1 MAWLDFVRVGIVM
14 VASSVGVALAFA
26 LLERYAFKPKK
37 DVSIVK
43 PSILYIV
50 IGAIDIGICA
60 LIMYLSVIHDKM
72 YLFIP
77 AGPVIVGSV
86 WLILRGALWKITIEE
101 DGIVFRNTF
110 GKTQKYLYS
119 EITEIKDER
128 LGFVIK
134 IGKKKIGVDMFNSN
148 FSELRA
154 VLARNCQKELFEQR
168 RSPKLSKR
176 ERKRA
181 KEKEMSATKNSKKH
195 SCN

>member
-1 MAWLDFVRVGIVM
+1 MAWLNFVRVGIAM
-14 VASSVGVALAFA
+14 IASSLSVALLFA
-26 LLERYAFKPKK
+26 LLNKYAIKPRKK
-37 DVSIVK
+37 DYIIK
-43 PSILYIV
+43 PSPIFVILGIIGTIGFSFLAYLV
-50 IGAIDIGICA
+50 IRQKEE
-60 LIMYLSVIHDKM
+60 YL
-72 YLFIP
+72 LIP
-77 AGPVIVGSV
+77 AIPFILTGL
-86 WLILRGALWKITIEE
+86 WLILRGVLWKITIEE

-168 RSPKLSKR
+168 RSPKLSKK

-181 KEKEMSATKNSKKH
+181 KEKEMSATKNSKKN
-195 SCN
+195 S

>member
-1 MAWLDFVRVGIVM
+1 MAWLNFVRVGIVM
-14 VASSVGVALAFA
+14 IGSSLGVALFFV
-26 LLERYAFKPKK
+26 LLEKYATKPKK
-37 DVSIVK
+37 NPSIIK
-43 PSILYIV
+43 PSPILFVLGIIETISLSFLTYLV
-50 IGAIDIGICA
+50 IRQKEEYL
-60 LIMYLSVIHDKM
+60 LIPIIP
-72 YLFIP
+72 FILT
-77 AGPVIVGSV
+77 GL

-128 LGFVIK
+128 LGFVVI

-168 RSPKLSKR
+168 RSPKLSKK

-195 SCN
+195 S